1 MLSMELKRWKQ
12 HCSGITCDKSITE
25 LLAQNADPVFFPN
38 ILELLCILAV
48 LPVGSSKAER
58 SFSCLRQV
66 HYWLRSTMTA
76 ERLGSLRVLA
86 IHGFKYPIDV
96 QEVCDKFKQ
105 IHPRKMTNSSLLVA
119 DANVQL
125 FFPI

>member
-38 ILELLCILAV
+38 IRELLCILAV
-48 LPVGSSKAER
+48 LPVGSSEAEQ
-58 SFSCLRQV
+58 SFS
-66 HYWLRSTMTA
+66 WLRSTMTE
-76 ERLGSLRVLA
+76 ERLGSLGVLA

-96 QEVCDKFKQ
+96 QEVCDKFNTLDATR
-105 IHPRKMTNSSLLVA
+105 HLSGVSTYSPHTPRVT
-119 DANVQL
+119 
-125 FFPI
+125 